1 MRKNVLMKGIL
12 RMKKRKVGIL
22 LYDYVDVLDFTGPA
36 EVLSLTANNRAEQ
49 VINLY
54 KKHLL
59 PTNPFEVFTIT
70 ESGKQIK
77 THTGIKVEPDFS
89 IVNSPELD
97 IIIIPGGP
105 LRAVQSVAK
114 NKTIQDWIIKHK
126 SIEFICSVCTG
137 AMILGETGLLNGK
150 KATTHH
156 LALKMLQE
164 KYPDIRVE
172 LDHKVIH
179 DCNLITSGG
188 VSSGINMALY
198 PVEQTMGKSAAERT
212 AKTIEFVL

>member
-1 MRKNVLMKGIL
+1 MKGIL

-36 EVLSLTANNRAEQ
+36 EVLSLTANNRVEQ

-97 IIIIPGGP
+97 ILIIPGGP
-105 LRAVQSVAK
+105 LRAVQSVVK

-172 LDHKVIH
+172 SDRKVIH

-198 PVEQTMGKSAAERT
+198 LVEQTMGKSAAERT

>member
-1 MRKNVLMKGIL
+1 MEKQNVFKWKHDQPDI
-12 RMKKRKVGIL
+12 IL
-22 LYDYVDVLDFTGPA
+22 LTVRWYLRY
-36 EVLSLTANNRAEQ
+36 
-49 VINLY
+49 
-54 KKHLL
+54 
-59 PTNPFEVFTIT
+59 NPSFRDLVEMMEERGLFIAHTTIMRWVHQY
-70 ESGKQIK
+70 G
-77 THTGIKVEPDFS
+77 
-89 IVNSPELD
+89 PELD
-97 IIIIPGGP
+97 ILIIPGGP
-105 LRAVQSVAK
+105 LRAVQSVVK

-172 LDHKVIH
+172 SDRKVIH

-198 PVEQTMGKSAAERT
+198 LVEQTMGKSAVERT